1 MKLGLIIK
9 PTSAGEQE
17 VFSIN
22 KEVEW
27 AKFATDSR
35 SIIKDL
41 EGFDGSG
48 KSVII
53 AKILGTLGYLIGV
66 VKARPEGSG
75 RPNDNTTAW
84 IHVPAKMQISEEELC
99 SVITYIEE
107 QLAAPMGI
115 NPAILNEL
123 FTKEYANKDV
133 QYPAL
138 AFIGGYN
145 PEGSIGWRYYGNGT
159 DFTLHEL
166 LGDSLAQTSYKKYK
180 CICFVDKSLNLSTV
194 GGEKIK
200 LDPKEP
206 TKIEAPVDNKGFM
219 AFIKIKN
226 QEIPFT
232 DAIEIPAN
240 IPLLVVWKKEGYF
253 DIEKKLRDSNPS
265 TLCIQEN
272 ERKLV
277 FKRSWIRVTD
287 QRSKHLNGADVS
299 VNGKVFISEITEI
312 TEAALCEGVI
322 LRVSHQGYEPKEKVI
337 NQISSN
343 IEIRLDDKQCSKEY
357 TLCIEDGKG
366 LESDAIITVKMSNRY
381 TGMPLKG
388 YRSDHNGYIVYEN
401 NLMTKIKWFA
411 IGVASVFAFVLL
423 WAGYEA
429 LDSWVDDHEFQF
441 GWPPFTEVKKQTTY
455 STTSE
460 NANLESEKVTTAKD
474 SLKERMCNYLS
485 SNEIWHKD
493 SLAKYDL
500 TKNLF
505 DDMNSFNL
513 DNLVKLESSELK
525 EVEQIQ
531 KLVDAAKQSKEA
543 QIKPNIGKEDNDG
556 KYNSAT
562 DLGININNYISW
574 ITEKHLVVQ
583 KGKKADTPKQSKKK
597 EKTKSDPEKKE
608 QSASDGKKK
617 DNIRGGI

>member
-9 PTSAGEQE
+9 STSAGEQE

-22 KEVEW
+22 KEGEW
-27 AKFATDSR
+27 AKYAADSR

-41 EGFDGSG
+41 ENFDGSG

-53 AKILGTLGYLIGV
+53 AKILGSLGYLIGV

-84 IHVPAKMQISEEELC
+84 VHVPAKLKITGNELC

-115 NPAILNEL
+115 NPAVLNEL

-138 AFIGGYN
+138 AFIGIYN
-145 PEGSIGWRYYGNGT
+145 PEGSIGWRDYGVGT
-159 DFTLHEL
+159 GYALHEL
-166 LGDSLAQTSYKKYK
+166 LGDSLAQTFYKKYK

-194 GGEKIK
+194 GGEIIK
-200 LDPKEP
+200 SEPKEP
-206 TKIEAPVDNKGFM
+206 TMIEAPIDNKGFM
-219 AFIKIKN
+219 AFIKTKN
-226 QEIPFT
+226 QEIPFN

-240 IPLLVVWKKEGYF
+240 TQLSIVWKKEGYF
-253 DIEKKLRDSNPS
+253 NIEKELKDSNPS
-265 TLCIQEN
+265 SLAIQEN
-272 ERKLV
+272 ERKLI
-277 FKRSWIRVTD
+277 FKRSWIRITN
-287 QRSKHLNGADVS
+287 QRFNHLSDAEIS
-299 VNGKVFISEITEI
+299 VNGKAFSSDITEI
-312 TEAALCEGVI
+312 TEAALRDGVRI
-322 LRVSHQGYEPKEKVI
+322 RVSHQGYEPKEKVI

-343 IEIRLDDKQCSKEY
+343 IEIKLDDKQYSKEY
-357 TLCIEDGKG
+357 TLRIEDGKD
-366 LESDAIITVKMSNRY
+366 LESDAIITVKMSNCY

-411 IGVASVFAFVLL
+411 IGVASVFIFGLL

-429 LDSWVDDHEFQF
+429 LDSWVDNHEFQF
-441 GWPPFTEVKKQTTY
+441 GWPPITEIKEQRTY

-460 NANLESEKVTTAKD
+460 KADLEPGKVIAAKD

-493 SLAKYDL
+493 SLAKYDF

-513 DNLVKLESSELK
+513 ENLVKLENSELK
-525 EVEQIQ
+525 EVELIQ
-531 KLVDAAKQSKEA
+531 KLVDAAKKSKKD

-562 DLGININNYISW
+562 DLRIDINNYISW
-574 ITEKHLVVQ
+574 ITEKHPAEQ
-583 KGKKADTPKQSKKK
+583 KKKKTDAPKQSKKN
-597 EKTKSDPEKKE
+597 KSDSEKKE
-608 QSASDGKKK
+608 QSASDSKKK

>member
-9 PTSAGEQE
+9 STSAGEQE

-22 KEVEW
+22 KEGEW
-27 AKFATDSR
+27 AKYAADSR

-41 EGFDGSG
+41 ENFDGSG

-53 AKILGTLGYLIGV
+53 AKILGSLGYLIGV

-84 IHVPAKMQISEEELC
+84 VHVPAKLKITGNELC

-115 NPAILNEL
+115 NPAVLNEL

-138 AFIGGYN
+138 AFIGIYN
-145 PEGSIGWRYYGNGT
+145 PEGSIGWRDYGVGT
-159 DFTLHEL
+159 GYALHEL
-166 LGDSLAQTSYKKYK
+166 LGDSLAQTFYKKYK

-194 GGEKIK
+194 GGEIIK
-200 LDPKEP
+200 SEPKEP
-206 TKIEAPVDNKGFM
+206 TMIEAPIDNKGFM
-219 AFIKIKN
+219 AFIKTKN
-226 QEIPFT
+226 QEIPFN

-240 IPLLVVWKKEGYF
+240 TQLSIVWKKEGYF
-253 DIEKKLRDSNPS
+253 NIEKELKDSNPS
-265 TLCIQEN
+265 SLAIQEN
-272 ERKLV
+272 ERKLI
-277 FKRSWIRVTD
+277 FKRSWIRITN
-287 QRSKHLNGADVS
+287 QRFNHLSDAEIS
-299 VNGKVFISEITEI
+299 VNGKAFSSDITEI
-312 TEAALCEGVI
+312 TEAALRDGVRI
-322 LRVSHQGYEPKEKVI
+322 RVSHQGYEPKEKVI

-343 IEIRLDDKQCSKEY
+343 IEIKLDDKQYSKEY
-357 TLCIEDGKG
+357 TLRIEDGKD
-366 LESDAIITVKMSNRY
+366 LESDAIITVKMSNCY

-411 IGVASVFAFVLL
+411 IGVASVFIFGLL

-429 LDSWVDDHEFQF
+429 LDSWVDNHEFQF
-441 GWPPFTEVKKQTTY
+441 GWPPITEIKEQRTY

-460 NANLESEKVTTAKD
+460 KADLEPGKAIAAKD

-493 SLAKYDL
+493 SLAKYDF

-513 DNLVKLESSELK
+513 ENLVKLENSELK
-525 EVEQIQ
+525 EVELIQ
-531 KLVDAAKQSKEA
+531 KLVDAAKKSKKD

-562 DLGININNYISW
+562 DLRIDINNYISW
-574 ITEKHLVVQ
+574 ITEKHPAEQ
-583 KGKKADTPKQSKKK
+583 KKKKTDAPKQSKKN
-597 EKTKSDPEKKE
+597 KSDSEKKE
-608 QSASDGKKK
+608 QSASDSKKK

>member
-9 PTSAGEQE
+9 STSAGEQE

-22 KEVEW
+22 KEGEW
-27 AKFATDSR
+27 AKYAADSR

-41 EGFDGSG
+41 ENFDGSG

-53 AKILGTLGYLIGV
+53 AKILGSLGYLIGV

-84 IHVPAKMQISEEELC
+84 VHVPAKLKITGNELC

-115 NPAILNEL
+115 NPAVLNEL

-138 AFIGGYN
+138 AFIGIYN
-145 PEGSIGWRYYGNGT
+145 PEGSIGWRDYGVGT
-159 DFTLHEL
+159 GYALHEL
-166 LGDSLAQTSYKKYK
+166 LGDSLAQTFYKKYK

-194 GGEKIK
+194 GGEIIK
-200 LDPKEP
+200 SEPKEP
-206 TKIEAPVDNKGFM
+206 TMIEAPIDNKGFM
-219 AFIKIKN
+219 AFIKTKN
-226 QEIPFT
+226 QEIPFN

-240 IPLLVVWKKEGYF
+240 TQLSILWKKEGYF
-253 DIEKKLRDSNPS
+253 NIEKELKDSNPS
-265 TLCIQEN
+265 SLAIQEN
-272 ERKLV
+272 ERKLI
-277 FKRSWIRVTD
+277 FKRSWIRITN
-287 QRSKHLNGADVS
+287 QRFNHLSDAEIS
-299 VNGKVFISEITEI
+299 VNGKAFSSDITEI
-312 TEAALCEGVI
+312 TEAALRDGVRI
-322 LRVSHQGYEPKEKVI
+322 RVSHQGYEPKEKVI

-343 IEIRLDDKQCSKEY
+343 IEIKLDDKQYSKEY
-357 TLCIEDGKG
+357 TLRIEDGKD
-366 LESDAIITVKMSNRY
+366 LESDAIITVKMSNCY

-411 IGVASVFAFVLL
+411 IGVASVFIFGLL

-429 LDSWVDDHEFQF
+429 LDSWVDNHEFQF
-441 GWPPFTEVKKQTTY
+441 GWPPITEIKEQRTY

-460 NANLESEKVTTAKD
+460 KADLEPGKAIAAKD

-493 SLAKYDL
+493 SLAKYDF

-513 DNLVKLESSELK
+513 ENLVKLENSELK
-525 EVEQIQ
+525 EVELIQ
-531 KLVDAAKQSKEA
+531 KLVDAARKSKQD

-562 DLGININNYISW
+562 DLRIDINNYISW
-574 ITEKHLVVQ
+574 ITEKHPAEQ
-583 KGKKADTPKQSKKK
+583 KKKKTDAPKQSKKN
-597 EKTKSDPEKKE
+597 KSDSEKKE

>member
-9 PTSAGEQE
+9 STSAGEQE

-22 KEVEW
+22 KEGEW
-27 AKFATDSR
+27 AKYAADSR

-41 EGFDGSG
+41 ENFDGSG

-53 AKILGTLGYLIGV
+53 AKILGSLGYLIGV

-84 IHVPAKMQISEEELC
+84 VHVPAKLKITGNELC

-115 NPAILNEL
+115 NPAVLNEL

-138 AFIGGYN
+138 AFIGIYN
-145 PEGSIGWRYYGNGT
+145 PEGSIGWRDYGVGT
-159 DFTLHEL
+159 GYALHEL
-166 LGDSLAQTSYKKYK
+166 LGDSLAQTFYKKYK

-194 GGEKIK
+194 GGEIIK
-200 LDPKEP
+200 SEPKEP
-206 TKIEAPVDNKGFM
+206 TMIEAPIDNKGFM
-219 AFIKIKN
+219 AFIKTKN
-226 QEIPFT
+226 QEIPFN

-240 IPLLVVWKKEGYF
+240 TQLSIVWKKEGYF
-253 DIEKKLRDSNPS
+253 NIEKELKDSNPS
-265 TLCIQEN
+265 SLAIQEN
-272 ERKLV
+272 ERKLI
-277 FKRSWIRVTD
+277 FKRSWIRITN
-287 QRSKHLNGADVS
+287 QRFNHLSDAEIS
-299 VNGKVFISEITEI
+299 VNGKAFSSDITEI
-312 TEAALCEGVI
+312 TEAALRDGVRI
-322 LRVSHQGYEPKEKVI
+322 RVSHQGYEPKEKVI

-343 IEIRLDDKQCSKEY
+343 IEIKLDDKQYSKEY
-357 TLCIEDGKG
+357 TLRIEDGKD
-366 LESDAIITVKMSNRY
+366 LESDAIITVKMSNCY

-411 IGVASVFAFVLL
+411 IGVASVFIFGLL

-429 LDSWVDDHEFQF
+429 LDSWVDNHEFQF
-441 GWPPFTEVKKQTTY
+441 GWPPITEIKEQRTY

-460 NANLESEKVTTAKD
+460 KADLEPGKAIAAKD

-493 SLAKYDL
+493 SLAKYDF

-513 DNLVKLESSELK
+513 ENLVKLENSELK
-525 EVEQIQ
+525 EVELIQ
-531 KLVDAAKQSKEA
+531 KLVDAAKKSKKD

-562 DLGININNYISW
+562 DLRIDINNYISW
-574 ITEKHLVVQ
+574 ITEKHPAEQ
-583 KGKKADTPKQSKKK
+583 KKKKTDAPKQSKKN
-597 EKTKSDPEKKE
+597 KSDSEKKE